1 VEDTTLGLDPRVR
14 RTRAALRSALLELA
28 RAQPLPQLS
37 VAAVA
42 ALAGVTRPTFY
53 DHYRDLDE
61 LTLDALRVE
70 LQQLRDI
77 TRDAGELV
85 SGGADPDAPPP
96 GLLRLAGFLDER
108 RTLLAQ
114 ALGPDGS
121 AAFAAWL
128 RQGMAADVREA
139 LEARPE
145 LVRPDVPSD
154 LQADIVVG
162 ALLGAFVPRLAVRP
176 RPDPAEVADRT
187 WRLLRSLLGPD
198 PEVIP

>member
-1 VEDTTLGLDPRVR
+1 VEDASQGLDPRVR
-14 RTRAALRSALLELA
+14 RTRTALRSALLELA
-28 RAQPLPQLS
+28 RTEPLSQLS

-42 ALAGVTRPTFY
+42 AHAGVTRPTFY

-85 SGGADPDAPPP
+85 SGGVDPDAPPP

-114 ALGPDGS
+114 ALGPAGS

-128 RQGMAADVREA
+128 REGMAADVREA

-145 LVRPDVPSD
+145 LARAGVPSG
-154 LQADIVVG
+154 LQADVVVG
-162 ALLGAFVPRLAVRP
+162 ALLGAFLPQLAVHP
-176 RPDPAEVADRT
+176 RPDPAELADRT
-187 WRLLRSLLGPD
+187 WRLLRCLIGTD
-198 PEVIP
+198 PR